1 MPGTKTIATLTLAC
15 TSLFAGSAVAGKY
28 ETDSSISEAETSY
41 TGAVMLQG
49 DLEVYVDNVS
59 TSPFVEDDTVTS
71 YGFFTGNTMYAG
83 AEDLEGNSVDAIIEF
98 FWFESSIDRGS
109 DFYVAVIKARTSP
122 ADGYALD
129 YCSTWSS
136 CDGPA
141 LGVYADADTSSGIGA
156 FRWDWSVPFQD
167 YGIDAYGSV
176 TLTSSYGIGA
186 GSEGSALAHAEYE
199 TDEDG
204 TVEAEAA
211 IQAKGYVNT
220 EYMVQTQYQVTL
232 YEWDVEVDGSADH
245 MYWDITLNRSES
257 SEDKAYH
264 EFFLVMQADE
274 DEIYTVD
281 SIDIFGTIDPGTW
294 SDAFPVGVA
303 LEGIE
308 LARPDSI
315 EEDETEDED
324 EDWDTGYAGD
334 EDDDVDDEL
343 DDTGSEADLN
353 TDNVVADSADL
364 NLNLNGCS
372 TTRAPLTGLV
382 VWLSLGLAA
391 LRRRD

>member
-1 MPGTKTIATLTLAC
+1 MSTTKIFAC
-15 TSLFAGSAVAGKY
+15 AFAVTSLLSTAARAD
-28 ETDSSISEAETSY
+28 DSDLSDAETSY
-41 TGAVMLQG
+41 SGAVMLQG
-49 DLEVYVDNVS
+49 DLEVYVGNVT
-59 TSPFVEDDTVTS
+59 TSPFVEDDSVTS

-83 AEDLEGNSVDAIIEF
+83 SEDAEGNSVDAIVEF

-129 YCSTWSS
+129 YCSTWTS

-141 LGVYADADTSSGIGA
+141 LGVYANADTSSGIGA
-156 FRWDWSVPFQD
+156 FRWDWSLPFED

-176 TLTSSYGIGA
+176 TLTSSYGIGV

-204 TVEAEAA
+204 NVKAEAD

-232 YEWDVEVDGSADH
+232 YEWDVEVDGGADH
-245 MYWDITLNRSES
+245 MYWDITLNRGEA
-257 SEDKAYH
+257 SEDNAYH
-264 EFFLVMQADE
+264 EFFLVIQSDE
-274 DEIYTVD
+274 DEVFTVD
-281 SIDIFGTIDPGTW
+281 SIDIFGTIDPGAWTG
-294 SDAFPVGVA
+294 AFPVGVA

-315 EEDETEDED
+315 EEDETEDE
-324 EDWDTGYAGD
+324 EWDTGYAGD
-334 EDDDVDDEL
+334 DEEDQDDDLDE
-343 DDTGSEADLN
+343 DETDLN
-353 TDNVVADSADL
+353 TDNVLADGSSL

-372 TTRAPLTGLV
+372 TARAPLAGLV
-382 VWLSLGLAA
+382 VWLSLGLVA